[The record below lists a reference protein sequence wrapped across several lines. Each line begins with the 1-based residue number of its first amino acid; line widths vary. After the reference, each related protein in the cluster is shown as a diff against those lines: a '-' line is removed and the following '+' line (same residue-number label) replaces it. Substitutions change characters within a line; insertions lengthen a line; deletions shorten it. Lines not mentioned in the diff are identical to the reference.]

1 MGISSRFLLTG
12 KCVLR
17 QLHKPLGLVEYYTYP
32 KRGCVRSVSSFSFSG
47 TGVTNARRR
56 VLNKTN
62 IQPST
67 PSLDGEPNK
76 RSQFHIPTVKTR
88 VQIVLELV
96 VALIIVTLPFSVQ
109 AGIFSEWL
117 SEGDSEQV
125 LAGANVMAGPADVE
139 LLSSTHNPSSLGRG
153 GSELIVDENALVSTG
168 PIGEDEM
175 AALGS
180 DDGEISVY
188 TVREADS
195 LSQIAEMFGVT
206 GNTIKWANDL
216 AKGTE
221 IQPGDTLVILPIAGV
236 SHVVKK
242 GDTISTIAK
251 KYEGDVDEILSYNQL
266 DSNSDITVGD
276 TLIIPGGAMHSAAS
290 TKSTKGATPT
300 RVSGG
305 GASGAGFIH
314 PAPGAVKT
322 QGIHGYNAVDLAG
335 SSGSTIRAAA
345 DGEIIIAKGSG
356 WNGGYGTYIV
366 VRHSNGTQTLY
377 AHLSSLSVGVGEYV
391 DQGQTIGGMGNTGKS
406 TGTHLH
412 FEVRGAR
419 NPF

>member
-1 MGISSRFLLTG
+1 M
-12 KCVLR
+12 
-17 QLHKPLGLVEYYTYP
+17 
-32 KRGCVRSVSSFSFSG
+32 
-47 TGVTNARRR
+47 
-56 VLNKTN
+56 
-62 IQPST
+62 
-67 PSLDGEPNK
+67 
-76 RSQFHIPTVKTR
+76 
-88 VQIVLELV
+88 
-96 VALIIVTLPFSVQ
+96 ALIIVTLPFSVQ

-117 SEGDSEQV
+117 TEEGAQQLPVEATIMD
-125 LAGANVMAGPADVE
+125 GPADVE
-139 LLSSTHNPSSLGRG
+139 LLSSTQNPSALGRG
-153 GSELIVDENALVSTG
+153 GAELIVDENALVSTG
-168 PIGEDEM
+168 PVGEDEM

-180 DDGEISVY
+180 DDGEITVY
-188 TVREADS
+188 TVRQGDS

-251 KYEGDVDEILSYNQL
+251 KYEGNVDEILSYNQL
-266 DSNSDITVGD
+266 DSDSDIAAGD
-276 TLIIPGGAMHSAAS
+276 TIIIPGGAMHSNAS
-290 TKSTKGATPT
+290 TKNTKGATPT
-300 RVSGG
+300 RVTGG
-305 GASGAGFIH
+305 GSAGAGFIN
-314 PAPGAVKT
+314 PAPGSVKT

-335 SSGSTIRAAA
+335 SSGSTVRAAA

-356 WNGGYGTYIV
+356 WNGGYGNYIV

-377 AHLSSLSVGVGEYV
+377 AHLSSLSVGVGEFV

-406 TGTHLH
+406 TGNHLH